1 MLIFS
6 RVCKRRKERAARHR
20 NRRFHTI
27 WPYGCIIFLLAGV
40 FFPNNLPPGVAMR
53 PEYIFLSLVIPGPE
67 HPGKKFSVLMQP
79 LIDELQTLKDGVL
92 TWDASI
98 KKSFTMKAAYQMSIH
113 DFPALWMFVGWS
125 THGLLAC
132 HRCLGDTKSLH
143 SLRVIRRVGLIVID
157 VFFPWTMNLEPKVMH
172 LERIQ

>member
-1 MLIFS
+1 MALWLHHI
-6 RVCKRRKERAARHR
+6 
-20 NRRFHTI
+20 
-27 WPYGCIIFLLAGV
+27 LAGRC
-40 FFPNNLPPGVAMR
+40 FFPKQSSTWCSYEAGIHLSFPSYPWSR
-53 PEYIFLSLVIPGPE
+53 THPE
-67 HPGKKFSVLMQP
+67 KKFSVLMQP